1 MGQRFYQ
8 FWTSDQPDFNW
19 LTRVTSRDGE
29 YGMRFRYLKLLCREC
44 SRFGL
49 EDVFRDGF
57 DSHIRIKVSKGRN
70 ILTTDDHFLC
80 VSDAI
85 LHALINAGVQGFE
98 YKQLPE
104 TPWHVLSIT
113 NRRPFDQRVYKT
125 EGRRC
130 STCGR
135 QAQYRAIQNERE
147 IEPPSELLTFFCTA
161 TERGQGG
168 FDSFVTE
175 ALFRLLKDAGLK
187 GAAFHRLFTAEEED
201 EIAKRRQTQPTWRP
215 KGSAIAL

>member
-1 MGQRFYQ
+1 M
-8 FWTSDQPDFNW
+8 QPFR
-19 LTRVTSRDGE
+19 TRR
-29 YGMRFRYLKLLCREC
+29 
-44 SRFGL
+44 
-49 EDVFRDGF
+49 VFRDGF

-70 ILTTDDHFLC
+70 ILTTDDYFLC
-80 VSDAI
+80 VSDVI
-85 LHALINAGVQGFE
+85 LHTLINADVQGFDH
-98 YKQLPE
+98 KQLPE

-113 NRRPFDQRVYKT
+113 NRRLFDQTVYTT

-135 QAQYRAIQNERE
+135 QAQYRTIQNERE

-161 TERGQGG
+161 AERGQGG

-187 GAAFHRLFTAEEED
+187 GAAFHRLFTADEEI
-201 EIAKRRQTQPTWRP
+201 EIERHRQTQPTWRP
-215 KGSAIAL
+215 KGSAVAL